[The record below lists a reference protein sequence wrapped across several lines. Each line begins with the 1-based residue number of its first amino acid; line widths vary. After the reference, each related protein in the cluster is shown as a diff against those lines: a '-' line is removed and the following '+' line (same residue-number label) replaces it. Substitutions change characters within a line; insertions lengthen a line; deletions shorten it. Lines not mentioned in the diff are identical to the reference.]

1 MLKKA
6 ESKLMGF
13 DIIPYDYKIARKT
26 AEIIAY
32 LKREDK
38 IIGLADVIIAI
49 IALVNELKLITKNLK
64 HFPQIPK
71 LKNRNLLT

>member
-1 MLKKA
+1 M
-6 ESKLMGF
+6 
-13 DIIPYDYKIARKT
+13 
-26 AEIIAY
+26 
-32 LKREDK
+32 
-38 IIGLADVIIAI
+38 IIAI